1 MRGNTGPVY
10 QLWISPNTFDGEF
23 FTIHFSHKHK
33 GLLKLKRKEN
43 SSWIITFIL
52 FLWTR
57 NFLLIIIIINFYRGS
72 TNFTKKIMPFF
83 SDIQIFQWF
92 FPFFLK
98 KWLMGNHFLKKFLF
112 ILVVVCLFMHFY
124 ISVSQDSNILQHSA
138 RFYSALFS
146 IQLHKYAS

>member
-23 FTIHFSHKHK
+23 LTIHFSHKHK

-83 SDIQIFQWF
+83 FRHTNFSVIFSF
-92 FPFFLK
+92 FPQKMTYGESFFK
-98 KWLMGNHFLKKFLF
+98 KIPIYTGCGLLIHAFLHFSITGFKYTAALRQILF
-112 ILVVVCLFMHFY
+112 SFI
-124 ISVSQDSNILQHSA
+124 
-138 RFYSALFS
+138 FYSAS
-146 IQLHKYAS
+146 